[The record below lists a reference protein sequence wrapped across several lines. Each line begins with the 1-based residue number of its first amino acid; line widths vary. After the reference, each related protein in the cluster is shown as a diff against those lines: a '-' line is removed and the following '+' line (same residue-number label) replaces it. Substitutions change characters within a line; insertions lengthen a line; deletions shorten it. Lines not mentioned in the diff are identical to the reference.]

1 MLECVFFVSI
11 CKHFFDL
18 LYFLFYCPSRHISP
32 FTAFEAFFHIFFV
45 YISFRHPKSLLW
57 GLLALAVPR
66 VCLLSRGSHDHK
78 PRPVWGRRVASR
90 KLEHVWTRK
99 WNLTW
104 STPGGLICGVEICLG
119 SLGCLEISKK
129 CFFEEFKD
137 SAMIRVCPGDGLL
150 QQQPVGPSQS
160 ASVEGRSASRR
171 WIHPDPTVTNVGTV
185 GREVDQRHTQVVWT
199 NSIAVYLVRWVL
211 LSCQRTYKWAMI
223 SNEYISSL
231 QIHFTLNSLDDRS
244 YTCNHPTP
252 LFHTA
257 TSDNDLCFCAFHQV
271 AIVQKYQGSKGRVDW
286 IASVMETWIVM
297 DSVWL
302 PAVVPVIIES
312 YVWTLW
318 LYESFLQIALYD
330 FVTMSEMTAT
340 RVRHF
345 KAPVAEFQS
354 NLIRSK
360 TNNCIFHLGHHIA
373 DQKTL
378 RYAVPRSVTCV
389 ATSSRSWSAPTRTTL
404 ASWISV
410 VLFIWGNARIL
421 PTYSKFVD
429 ITYVIGPRETLKLY
443 ILANIPP
450 SLKPKGD
457 ERWNSERWLRAH
469 IVTLSQVLA
478 VATEESFFSTRRIF
492 SAGNV
497 WAETN
502 FRRLTSN
509 QGDFCVAQKENID
522 ILEYALKGK
531 HSNRTRDC

>member
-1 MLECVFFVSI
+1 MNRFCRLPCM
-11 CKHFFDL
+11 
-18 LYFLFYCPSRHISP
+18 
-32 FTAFEAFFHIFFV
+32 T
-45 YISFRHPKSLLW
+45 LW
-57 GLLALAVPR
+57 Q
-66 VCLLSRGSHDHK
+66 CL
-78 PRPVWGRRVASR
+78 
-90 KLEHVWTRK
+90 K
-99 WNLTW
+99 W
-104 STPGGLICGVEICLG
+104 
-119 SLGCLEISKK
+119 
-129 CFFEEFKD
+129 
-137 SAMIRVCPGDGLL
+137 LL
-150 QQQPVGPSQS
+150 QT
-160 ASVEGRSASRR
+160 E
-171 WIHPDPTVTNVGTV
+171 
-185 GREVDQRHTQVVWT
+185 
-199 NSIAVYLVRWVL
+199 
-211 LSCQRTYKWAMI
+211 
-223 SNEYISSL
+223 
-231 QIHFTLNSLDDRS
+231 
-244 YTCNHPTP
+244 
-252 LFHTA
+252 
-257 TSDNDLCFCAFHQV
+257 
-271 AIVQKYQGSKGRVDW
+271 
-286 IASVMETWIVM
+286 
-297 DSVWL
+297 
-302 PAVVPVIIES
+302 
-312 YVWTLW
+312 
-318 LYESFLQIALYD
+318 
-330 FVTMSEMTAT
+330 

-360 TNNCIFHLGHHIA
+360 TNYCIFHLGGSKA
-373 DQKTL
+373 QTSTL
-378 RYAVPRSVTCV
+378 RSAVPRSVTCV

>member
-1 MLECVFFVSI
+1 M
-11 CKHFFDL
+11 
-18 LYFLFYCPSRHISP
+18 
-32 FTAFEAFFHIFFV
+32 T
-45 YISFRHPKSLLW
+45 
-57 GLLALAVPR
+57 
-66 VCLLSRGSHDHK
+66 
-78 PRPVWGRRVASR
+78 
-90 KLEHVWTRK
+90 
-99 WNLTW
+99 
-104 STPGGLICGVEICLG
+104 
-119 SLGCLEISKK
+119 
-129 CFFEEFKD
+129 
-137 SAMIRVCPGDGLL
+137 RVCPGDELL

-171 WIHPDPTVTNVGTV
+171 WIYPDPTVTNVGTA
-185 GREVDQRHTQVVWT
+185 GREVDQRHTQVVWM

-271 AIVQKYQGSKGRVDW
+271 AIVQKYQGSKGRVGW

-330 FVTMSEMTAT
+330 FVTMSEMTASNRESPT
-340 RVRHF
+340 
-345 KAPVAEFQS
+345 FQS
-354 NLIRSK
+354 TCRRVPKQPDQVEDKQL
-360 TNNCIFHLGHHIA
+360 HLPPRASHRRPQRCVPPCQGPSPAWRLHQGHGV
-373 DQKTL
+373 L
-378 RYAVPRSVTCV
+378 RQGPR
-389 ATSSRSWSAPTRTTL
+389 WLPG
-404 ASWISV
+404 WISV
-410 VLFIWGNARIL
+410 VFFIWGNARIL